1 MSFTNQSTKQVLNST
16 IANLAVTDTN
26 VTNLQATKQDN
37 IIASTDLIMGSLS
50 ASSLAYDD
58 SGSFKDVKSE
68 IDSLNSKLSSTTSIL
83 TSSLESPDQAYNLD
97 TLLERVITNKIKLE
111 TFVDELN
118 GAVGDSNNG
127 VVSLMEQ
134 VAANKANIAAE
145 IVNRGSAFDTLSST
159 VTSNASL
166 QASDNSDRAADIAL
180 INSTNTHQ
188 YIVDGE
194 GSQPMFSCGMSP
206 MEDNFGV
213 PVIKAGA
220 LQQLHFL
227 SKSPDNSITAS
238 HTMTV
243 DVEVWSLAGVKLST
257 NSVTF
262 SGNAMVHTF
271 ASSVALPAHSN
282 IVVKYKSNTLTW
294 HTDSRFRLS
303 LMVLH

>member
-1 MSFTNQSTKQVLNST
+1 MSFTNLSTKQVLNTT
-16 IANLAVTDTN
+16 ISNLATTDTN
-26 VTNLQATKQDN
+26 VTNLQNSKQDN
-37 IIASTDLIMGSLS
+37 IVASTDLTMGSLS
-50 ASSLAYDD
+50 AASLAYDD

-68 IDSLNSKLSSTTSIL
+68 IDSINSKLNSTTSIL
-83 TSSLESPDQAYNLD
+83 TSSLESPDQKYNLD
-97 TLLERVITNKIKLE
+97 TLLERILTHKIKLE

-118 GAVGDSNNG
+118 GAVGDSNTG

-134 VAANKANIAAE
+134 VAANKANVAAE
-145 IVNRGSAFDTLSST
+145 IVNRQNALDALNVTVSA
-159 VTSNASL
+159 NASL
-166 QASDNSDRAADIAL
+166 QASDNSARVADIAL

-194 GSQPMFSCGMSP
+194 GAQPLFSSGFAP

-227 SKSPDNSITAS
+227 SKSPDNSISPS
-238 HTMTV
+238 HTITL

-271 ASSVALPAHSN
+271 SSSVALPAHSN
-282 IVVKYKSNTLTW
+282 VVVKYKSSTLTW
-294 HTDSRFRLS
+294 HSDTRYRLA
-303 LMVLH
+303 LQVL

>member
-1 MSFTNQSTKQVLNST
+1 MSFTNLSPKQVLNST
-16 IANLAVTDTN
+16 IADLAIADTN
-26 VTNLQATKQDN
+26 VTNLQNSKQDN
-37 IIASTDLIMGSLS
+37 IIATTDLTMKDLQPSSLS
-50 ASSLAYDD
+50 YDD
-58 SGSFKDVKSE
+58 SGAYKNVKTE

-97 TLLERVITNKIKLE
+97 TLLERILTNKIKLE
-111 TFVDELN
+111 TFVDQLN
-118 GAVGDSNNG
+118 GSLSDDNSSVT
-127 VVSLMEQ
+127 SLMEQ

-145 IVNRGSAFDTLSST
+145 IVNRGSAFDTLTAT
-159 VTSNASL
+159 VTANASL

-194 GSQPMFSCGMSP
+194 GSQPLFSCGMSP

-227 SKSPDNSITAS
+227 SKSTDNSITAS

-282 IVVKYKSNTLTW
+282 IVVKYKRNTLTW

-303 LMVLH
+303 AMVLH

>member
-16 IANLAVTDTN
+16 IANLATTDTN
-26 VTNLQATKQDN
+26 VTNLQNTKQDN
-37 IIASTDLIMGSLS
+37 IIASTNLIMGSLS

-83 TSSLESPDQAYNLD
+83 TSSLESADQQYNLD

-118 GAVGDSNNG
+118 SAVGDSNSG

-145 IVNRGSAFDTLSST
+145 IVNRGSAFDTLTAT
-159 VTSNASL
+159 VASNASL
-166 QASDNSDRAADIAL
+166 QSSDNSARVAAIAL

-188 YIVDGE
+188 YVIDGE
-194 GSQPMFSCGMSP
+194 GSQPMFSSGMSP
-206 MEDNFGV
+206 MEDNFGI

-220 LQQLHFL
+220 LQQIHFL
-227 SKSPDNSITAS
+227 SKAPDNSITGA
-238 HTMTV
+238 HTMTL
-243 DVEVWSLAGVKLST
+243 DVEVWSLVGAKLST

-262 SGNAMVHTF
+262 SGNASVHTF
-271 ASSVALPAHSN
+271 SSSVALPAHSN
-282 IVVKYKSNTLTW
+282 IVVKYKSNTQTY
-294 HTDSRFRLS
+294 HTDSRFRLA
-303 LMVLH
+303 LQIL